1 LKPASSQAGFFIRI
15 NEPFLKKNS
24 EIAQSINQIKMKKSI
39 LAGLV
44 FLNGIVMVAQSKDE
58 QMLKDIY
65 KSGLTNAKCYSW
77 LEHLSNKIGARLSGS
92 DNAEIAVQ
100 YTKAQLETLGLDKVY
115 LQEVMVPKWVRGEK
129 ETAFILDDKTKTA
142 VPIAALGGS
151 VATAKTGLTA
161 QVIEVQ
167 GIEELKALGD
177 KIKGKIVFYN
187 RPMDPTFIET
197 FKSYGGCV
205 DQRYAGAKEA
215 AKLGAVGTIV
225 RSMNLRL
232 DDFPHTGAQS
242 YGDLLPTEY
251 IPTAAIS
258 TNGAEL
264 LSKKLKANPSL
275 KFYFKQSC
283 VQMPDALSYNVIG
296 EIKGSEHPENIM
308 VVGGHLDSWD
318 LADGSHDDG
327 AGVVQSMEALHLLKT
342 LGYNPKNT
350 IRVVLFMNEENGGRG
365 GKKYAELAKTNME
378 NHIFALE
385 SDSGGFSPRGFS
397 IEADDANFELISS
410 WKKLFEPYLIHSFV
424 KGNPGADINPLS
436 SGKIVKAGLKPDSQ
450 RYFDYHHA
458 LNDNFDAIN
467 KRELELGAA
476 TMASLMYLIDQNG
489 IVNESS

>member
-1 LKPASSQAGFFIRI
+1 
-15 NEPFLKKNS
+15 
-24 EIAQSINQIKMKKSI
+24 MKKSVI
-39 LAGLV
+39 IGAFFLSGMSVLA
-44 FLNGIVMVAQSKDE
+44 QTSDE
-58 QMLKDIY
+58 KMLKDIY
-65 KSGLTNAKCYSW
+65 NLSLTNGKCYSW
-77 LEHLSNKIGARLSGS
+77 LEHLSNKIGSRLSGS
-92 DNAEIAVQ
+92 ENAEKAVQ

-129 ETAFILDDKTKTA
+129 ETAFILENKTKIA

-151 VATAKTGLTA
+151 VATSKNGLTA
-161 QVIEVQ
+161 EVIEVQ
-167 GIEELKALGD
+167 GIEDLKKWGD

-215 AKLGAVGTIV
+215 AKFGAVGTIV

-232 DDFPHTGAQS
+232 DDYPHTGTQS
-242 YGDLLPTEY
+242 YGDLQPSEY

-264 LSKKLKANPSL
+264 LSQKLKANPTL

-283 VQMPDALSYNVIG
+283 EQMEDVLSFNVVG
-296 EIKGSEHPENIM
+296 ELKGSEYPDNIM

-327 AGVVQSMEALHLLKT
+327 AGVVQSMEALHIFKS
-342 LGYNPKNT
+342 LGYKPKNT

-365 GKKYAELAKTNME
+365 GKMYAELAKTNKE

-397 IEADDANFELISS
+397 IEADDANFQRISS
-410 WKKLFEPYLIHSFV
+410 WKNLFEPYLIHSFV
-424 KGNPGADINPLS
+424 KGGAGADINPLS

-476 TMASLMYLIDQNG
+476 TMTSLLYLIDQNG
-489 IVNESS
+489 IME

>member
-1 LKPASSQAGFFIRI
+1 
-15 NEPFLKKNS
+15 
-24 EIAQSINQIKMKKSI
+24 MKKSI
-39 LAGLV
+39 VAGLV
-44 FLNGIVMVAQSKDE
+44 FLNGIAMVAQSKDE

-65 KSGLTNAKCYSW
+65 KSGLTNGKCYSW

-92 DNAEIAVQ
+92 GNAEKAVQ
-100 YTKAQLETLGLDKVY
+100 YTKTQLETLGLDKVY

-129 ETAFILDDKTKTA
+129 ESAYILDNKTKIT

-151 VATAKTGLTA
+151 IATPKNGLTA
-161 QVIEVQ
+161 EVIEVQ
-167 GIEELKALGD
+167 GIEDLKILGD

-187 RPMDPTFIET
+187 RPMDPVNIET

-215 AKLGAVGTIV
+215 AKFGAVGTIV

-242 YGDLLPTEY
+242 YGDLPPAEY

-264 LSKKLKANPSL
+264 LSQKLKVNPSL

-283 VQMPDALSYNVIG
+283 VQMPEALSYNVVG

-327 AGVVQSMEALHLLKT
+327 AGVVQSMEVLRIFKQI
-342 LGYNPKNT
+342 GYQPKNT

-365 GKKYAELAKTNME
+365 GKKYEELAQINKE

-397 IEADDANFELISS
+397 IEADDANFERILS
-410 WKKLFEPYLIHSFV
+410 WKNVFEPYLIHSFV
-424 KGNPGADINPLS
+424 KGHAGADIGPLS
-436 SGKIVKAGLKPDSQ
+436 SFKMVKAGLKPDSQ

-458 LNDNFDAIN
+458 LNDKFDAIN

-489 IVNESS
+489 IIK